1 MTSLRHHP
9 HDETLMSFASGTL
22 DPAFSLV
29 LGCHLQF
36 CSQCRRRV
44 RVMEDIG
51 GLLLEGLSPYDDDA
65 DFFQRTME
73 RFSHQLSQQS
83 ADEIILSAPDAGN
96 EVIMPTPLAHVTGLR
111 RETIPWKSVSHDL
124 RRFDLAKIAGAKA
137 SAHII
142 NIEPGAFLPPERHG
156 GQLVVVL
163 WGAYDYDGAHFER
176 GDLHDIGSS
185 DYRGFKGDSPEG
197 VTYLTAVAPVPQFE
211 ILRTGH

>member
-1 MTSLRHHP
+1 MTKLRHHP

-36 CSQCRRRV
+36 CGQCRRRV

-51 GLLLEGLSPYDDDA
+51 GLLLEGLSPGDDEA

-73 RFSHQLSQQS
+73 RFSHELAQQPR
-83 ADEIILSAPDAGN
+83 DEIIRSPLDAGN
-96 EVIMPTPLAHVTGLR
+96 DVIMPAPLAHMTGLR
-111 RETIPWKSVSHDL
+111 RETIPWKAVSHDL
-124 RRFDLAKIAGAKA
+124 RRFDLAKVAGAKA

-142 NIEPGAFLPPERHG
+142 NIGPGAFLPPERHG
-156 GQLVVVL
+156 GKLVLVL

-176 GDLHDIGSS
+176 GDLHDIGSN
-185 DYRGFKGDSPEG
+185 DHRGFKGDSPEG

>member
-1 MTSLRHHP
+1 MTRLRHHP

-51 GLLLEGLSPYDDDA
+51 GLLLQGLSPGDDDA

-96 EVIMPTPLAHVTGLR
+96 EVIMPAPLAHMTGLR
-111 RETIPWKSVSHDL
+111 RETIPWQSVSHGL
-124 RRFDLAKIAGAKA
+124 RRYDLANVAGAKA

-142 NIEPGAFLPPERHG
+142 NIDPGAFLPPERNG
-156 GQLVVVL
+156 G
-163 WGAYDYDGAHFER
+163 
-176 GDLHDIGSS
+176 
-185 DYRGFKGDSPEG
+185 
-197 VTYLTAVAPVPQFE
+197 
-211 ILRTGH
+211 

>member
-1 MTSLRHHP
+1 MTRLRHHP

-51 GLLLEGLSPYDDDA
+51 GLLLERLSAGDDEA

-73 RFSHQLSQQS
+73 RFSHQLQS
-83 ADEIILSAPDAGN
+83 RDEIILPAPDAGN
-96 EVIMPTPLAHVTGLR
+96 EVIMPAPLAHVTGLR

-124 RRFDLAKIAGAKA
+124 RRFDLDKVAGAKA